1 MGRTFID
8 FEVHPA
14 EMTSITSAFPTAVPP
29 SLLIVVLD
37 IHPISWSLLSK
48 PSSARQHPKPNGD
61 TPEPNLVSKVQIAP
75 VSLSEFVT
83 ILLVFL
89 NSHLASRWGNRV
101 VVFAA
106 SAGRSKLLY
115 PTAREEGDTS
125 ANAYHPFGL
134 LDKGL
139 EVELKEMIIEEEGRI
154 SDVKGEGLNGMYS
167 RPTLPFRLQCADWK
181 NHLLSSQL

>member
-1 MGRTFID
+1 
-8 FEVHPA
+8 
-14 EMTSITSAFPTAVPP
+14 MTSVTSAFPTSVPP

-37 IHPISWSLLSK
+37 IHPISWSLLAK
-48 PSSARQHPKPNGD
+48 PTQKSQSTNGEAAAP
-61 TPEPNLVSKVQIAP
+61 TLVTRVPTSP
-75 VSLSEFVT
+75 VSLSSFVT

-115 PTAREEGDTS
+115 PTAREIGTKS
-125 ANAYHPFGL
+125 SNAYHQFDV

-139 EVELKEMIIEEEGRI
+139 EVGLKEMIQEESARMDEAE
-154 SDVKGEGLNGMYS
+154 GEGLNGMS
-167 RPTLPFRLQCADWK
+167 SLPWIR
-181 NHLLSSQL
+181 